1 MMKQWETGIDIAIRK
16 AMEAGEF
23 DNLPGQGQPLDLNTN
38 PYVPPEMQLAYK
50 IMKQNGIA
58 PDWIVQSKTL
68 TAKFESWESRLKTAY
83 KTYVKTNNVVTW
95 LTAKEKLRED
105 AEKLNKELVAFNLKL
120 PPGVAH
126 RPLINIRIA
135 IERLSAE

>member
-1 MMKQWETGIDIAIRK
+1 MKQWETGIDIAIRK

-38 PYVPPEMQLAYK
+38 PHVPPEMQLAYK

-68 TAKFESWESRLKTAY
+68 TAKLESWETRLKAAH

-95 LTAKEKLRED
+95 LTAKDKLGED

-126 RPLINIRIA
+126 RPLINLRIA
-135 IERLSAE
+135 IERLSVR